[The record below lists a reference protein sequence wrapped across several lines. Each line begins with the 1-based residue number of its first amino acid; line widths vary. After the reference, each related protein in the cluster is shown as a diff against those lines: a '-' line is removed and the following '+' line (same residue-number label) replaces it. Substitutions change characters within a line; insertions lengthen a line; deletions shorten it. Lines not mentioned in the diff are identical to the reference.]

1 MNFEN
6 YLPPGISIDDL
17 IVVVSALSSLSVV
30 LLVWYALAPA
40 DRGAKRAR
48 MLAEQRKAMKAG
60 IAGPVR
66 RQNKERAAS
75 TSFMHDVVNKL
86 QLLKSTHAEK
96 TAIKLLRAGWR
107 DKDALVYYLFF
118 KLLLPFV
125 LGGVAVV
132 ATFVF
137 DAYDLDLTRKMAVCV
152 GAVVLGAY
160 LPDLIIKN
168 QTQKRRDKLS
178 KSVPDALDLMVICAE
193 AGLSLDATLSRVS
206 GEMENTDPELAE
218 ELSLTSLELGFLPDR
233 RKALSNLGLRTDLSV
248 LRSLTNTLM
257 QSERYGT
264 PLASSLRVMA
274 SESRDERIMKAE
286 EKAARLPAMLTVPM
300 IIFIMPPLFVV
311 LIGPAVI
318 STIDALRGI

>member
-1 MNFEN
+1 MSFVD

-48 MLAEQRKAMKAG
+48 MLSEQRKAMKAG

-86 QLLKSTHAEK
+86 QLLKSTQAEK

-168 QTQKRRDKLS
+168 QTHKRRDKLS

>member
-1 MNFEN
+1 
-6 YLPPGISIDDL
+6 
-17 IVVVSALSSLSVV
+17 
-30 LLVWYALAPA
+30 
-40 DRGAKRAR
+40 
-48 MLAEQRKAMKAG
+48 
-60 IAGPVR
+60 
-66 RQNKERAAS
+66 
-75 TSFMHDVVNKL
+75 
-86 QLLKSTHAEK
+86 
-96 TAIKLLRAGWR
+96 
-107 DKDALVYYLFF
+107 
-118 KLLLPFV
+118 
-125 LGGVAVV
+125 
-132 ATFVF
+132 
-137 DAYDLDLTRKMAVCV
+137 
-152 GAVVLGAY
+152 
-160 LPDLIIKN
+160 
-168 QTQKRRDKLS
+168 
-178 KSVPDALDLMVICAE
+178 
-193 AGLSLDATLSRVS
+193 
-206 GEMENTDPELAE
+206 MENTDPELSE

>member
-1 MNFEN
+1 MSFVD

-86 QLLKSTHAEK
+86 HLLKSTQAEK

-168 QTQKRRDKLS
+168 QTHKRRDKLS

>member
-1 MNFEN
+1 MSFVD

-86 QLLKSTHAEK
+86 QLLKSTQAEK

-168 QTQKRRDKLS
+168 QTQKRRGKLS

>member
-1 MNFEN
+1 MSFVD

-48 MLAEQRKAMKAG
+48 MLSEQRKAMKAG

-168 QTQKRRDKLS
+168 QTQKRRD
-178 KSVPDALDLMVICAE
+178 
-193 AGLSLDATLSRVS
+193 
-206 GEMENTDPELAE
+206 
-218 ELSLTSLELGFLPDR
+218 
-233 RKALSNLGLRTDLSV
+233 
-248 LRSLTNTLM
+248 
-257 QSERYGT
+257 
-264 PLASSLRVMA
+264 
-274 SESRDERIMKAE
+274 
-286 EKAARLPAMLTVPM
+286 PM
-300 IIFIMPPLFVV
+300 PW
-311 LIGPAVI
+311 
-318 STIDALRGI
+318 T

>member
-1 MNFEN
+1 MSFVD

-48 MLAEQRKAMKAG
+48 MLSEQRKAMKAG

-152 GAVVLGAY
+152 GAVILGAY
-160 LPDLIIKN
+160 LPDLIIRN

>member
-1 MNFEN
+1 MSFVD

-66 RQNKERAAS
+66 RRTKERAAS

-206 GEMENTDPELAE
+206 GEMENTDPELSE

>member
-1 MNFEN
+1 MSFVD

-48 MLAEQRKAMKAG
+48 MLSEQRKAMKAG

-168 QTQKRRDKLS
+168 QTHKRRDKLS

>member
-40 DRGAKRAR
+40 DRGATRAR

>member
-1 MNFEN
+1 MSFVD

-48 MLAEQRKAMKAG
+48 MLSEQRKAMKAG

-206 GEMENTDPELAE
+206 GEMENTDPELSE

>member
-1 MNFEN
+1 MSFVD

-160 LPDLIIKN
+160 LPDLIIRN

>member
-1 MNFEN
+1 
-6 YLPPGISIDDL
+6 
-17 IVVVSALSSLSVV
+17 
-30 LLVWYALAPA
+30 
-40 DRGAKRAR
+40 
-48 MLAEQRKAMKAG
+48 
-60 IAGPVR
+60 
-66 RQNKERAAS
+66 
-75 TSFMHDVVNKL
+75 
-86 QLLKSTHAEK
+86 
-96 TAIKLLRAGWR
+96 
-107 DKDALVYYLFF
+107 
-118 KLLLPFV
+118 
-125 LGGVAVV
+125 
-132 ATFVF
+132 
-137 DAYDLDLTRKMAVCV
+137 
-152 GAVVLGAY
+152 VVLGAY